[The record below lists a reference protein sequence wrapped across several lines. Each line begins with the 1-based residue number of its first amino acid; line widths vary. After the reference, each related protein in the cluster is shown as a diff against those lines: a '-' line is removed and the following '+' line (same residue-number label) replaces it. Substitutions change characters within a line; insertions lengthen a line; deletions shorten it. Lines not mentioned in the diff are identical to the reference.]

1 MCLILSM
8 LGSNKNQSMH
18 EIFTSISSM
27 DRYKPYGGICML
39 YTGDFKQL
47 GKTENYLIQ
56 KTKNTIFQNLF

>member
-1 MCLILSM
+1 MIFSM

-18 EIFTSISSM
+18 EICTSISSM

-47 GKTENYLIQ
+47 GMIEEEKNYLA
-56 KTKNTIFQNLF
+56 NSV